1 MSQSRRDI
9 CAAAPVGQEGPLQ
22 SPGYRAIT
30 MEREMTSRYFENGAF
45 EPCPIRDVLDRIGDR
60 WSLLVMWSLIDGPL
74 RFSALRRRIGDIS
87 QRMLAKTV
95 RRLEQ
100 DGFIVRTVTPTVP
113 PRVDYDLSPL
123 GRSFLEPLN
132 ALIDWADGHH
142 REIRAARAAYVAP
155 TATPAA

>member
-1 MSQSRRDI
+1 
-9 CAAAPVGQEGPLQ
+9 
-22 SPGYRAIT
+22 
-30 MEREMTSRYFENGAF
+30 MTSRYFENGAF
-45 EPCPIRDVLDRIGDR
+45 EPCPIRDVLDRVGDR
-60 WSLLVMWSLIDGPL
+60 WSLLVMWSLTAGPL

-123 GRSFLEPLN
+123 GRSFLEPLTT
-132 ALIDWADGHH
+132 LIDWADGHH
-142 REIRAARAAYVAP
+142 TEIRAARAAYVAP
-155 TATPAA
+155 AATPAA